1 MVSKDRMVQ
10 GRSGEK
16 SHHFE
21 PEQKKASGAPR
32 LGVFLMIC
40 GLLLLL
46 SDLALLWLFRGQL
59 AQHGTQHFSTLWSGG
74 GGLLLLDFTAGL
86 PLGAIL
92 LALGVDCLFP
102 ASQRARRLWLLLLVI
117 YLVYFSY
124 HAFAAFRYTG
134 VPFALFVISSLL
146 FVALFLA
153 LVWMWARRRAGLEA
167 TRRRA
172 ADLQMAGGLCFFS
185 AAWQAC
191 GLVGAPGFAIY
202 PALAAQLGNQ
212 SFLIGQVV
220 AIQFFLALGFLFL
233 LLAMR
238 VDKGQQSE

>member
-1 MVSKDRMVQ
+1 MLSRDSTAQ
-10 GRSGEK
+10 GRAAEK
-16 SHHFE
+16 SRHFE
-21 PEQKKASGAPR
+21 SESKRTAGAPR

-40 GLLLLL
+40 GLLLIL
-46 SDLALLWLFRGQL
+46 SDLALLWLFRGQFEQL
-59 AQHGTQHFSTLWSGG
+59 GTQRFSTLWSGA

-102 ASQRARRLWLLLLVI
+102 AAQRARRLWLLLLVI
-117 YLVYFSY
+117 YLVYFAY
-124 HAFAAFRYTG
+124 HAFAAFRYSG
-134 VPFALFVISSLL
+134 VPFVLFVISGLL
-146 FVALFLA
+146 FVVLFLA
-153 LVWMWARRRAGLEA
+153 LLWMWARRRAGLEA

-185 AAWQAC
+185 AAWQTC
-191 GLVGAPGFAIY
+191 GLVGAPGFALY
-202 PALAAQLGNQ
+202 PALAAHLDNQ

-233 LLAMR
+233 LLTMR
-238 VDKGQQSE
+238 VDKGQQ